1 MSVTSYF
8 KEVRAEMKHVSWP
21 SRRQAAVYT
30 AVVIGV
36 SLGVAIYLGVLDYL
50 FAIVIQ
56 KII

>member
-21 SRRQAAVYT
+21 TRRQAAVYT
-30 AVVIGV
+30 AVVIGI
-36 SLGVAIYLGVLDYL
+36 SLAVAIYLGVLDYI
-50 FAIVIQ
+50 FSAIIQ